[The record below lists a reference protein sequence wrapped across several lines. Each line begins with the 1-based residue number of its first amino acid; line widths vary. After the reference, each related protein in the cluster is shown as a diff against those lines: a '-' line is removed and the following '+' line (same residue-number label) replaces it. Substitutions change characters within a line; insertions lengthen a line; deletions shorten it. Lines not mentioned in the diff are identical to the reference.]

1 MVTRTD
7 CPCGKTDL
15 SSAQMTMHNRSQ
27 AHQEWE
33 AALSD
38 AGIAVEAV
46 AVVVNEAVDEDRE
59 LEGILTAARNGGDIQ
74 HIAKMARSTFAA
86 RDWPNEEHPGSIQ
99 EWLESHNIPI
109 INVPSHSD
117 PDEQRKYISQETERF
132 RQAGWGKGWTI
143 T

>member
-15 SSAQMTMHNRSQ
+15 SAAQMTMHRRSK

-46 AVVVNEAVDEDRE
+46 AVDEDHE
-59 LEGILTAARNGGDIQ
+59 L
-74 HIAKMARSTFAA
+74 
-86 RDWPNEEHPGSIQ
+86 DWPNEDHPGSIQ
-99 EWLESHNIPI
+99 DWLESHNIPI
-109 INVPSHSD
+109 INVPPHSD
-117 PDEQRKYISQETERF
+117 PDEQRKYLSEETERF
-132 RQAGWGKGWTI
+132 RQAGWGKDWAI

>member
-15 SSAQMTMHNRSQ
+15 SSAQMTMHNRSK

-33 AALSD
+33 ASQ
-38 AGIAVEAV
+38 GGEGVVVEAV
-46 AVVVNEAVDEDRE
+46 AEDEDRE
-59 LEGILTAARNGGDIQ
+59 LEGILTAARKGEDVR
-74 HIAKMARSTFAA
+74 HIAKMTRAIFAA
-86 RDWPNEEHPGSIQ
+86 RDWPNEDHPGSIQ
-99 EWLESHNIPI
+99 DWLESHNIPT

-117 PDEQRKYISQETERF
+117 PDEQRKYISEETERL

>member
-15 SSAQMTMHNRSQ
+15 SSAQMTMHNRSK

-33 AALSD
+33 ASH
-38 AGIAVEAV
+38 GGEAV

>member
-7 CPCGKTDL
+7 CPCGKINL
-15 SSAQMTMHNRSQ
+15 SSAQMTMHNRSK
-27 AHQEWE
+27 AHKEWANGE
-33 AALSD
+33 V
-38 AGIAVEAV
+38 VEAV
-46 AVVVNEAVDEDRE
+46 SEDRE
-59 LEGILTAARNGGDIQ
+59 LEGILTAARNGGDIR

-86 RDWPNEEHPGSIQ
+86 RDWPNEDHPGSIQ

-109 INVPSHSD
+109 INVPPHSD